1 MLDVSPACRP
11 TSTVRFF
18 HEELRMKMTAA
29 VLYQQGLPR
38 PYAQSLPLR
47 VEEVDLDGP
56 GEGEVLV
63 KVEGAGLCHS
73 DLSTIDNSRP
83 RALPAVLG
91 HEGAGIVAEVG
102 RGISDL
108 KAGDHVVF
116 VFAASCGTCRN
127 CARGR
132 PNICRTWPEKRARG
146 ELLTG
151 GRRLSRE
158 KKFIA
163 HYSGISCFAEYAVVA
178 RSSLVKIDASVPLVD
193 AAMFGCAVQTGVG
206 AAVNTA
212 GVRPGDVVAVVG
224 LGGVG
229 LSCLLGA
236 RVAGAQRIVAVDLS
250 DEKLGLAR
258 QLGATDTF
266 NAGDPGCAREIR
278 EATGGGVDFAFEMA
292 GSIKALS
299 LSAEILD
306 RGGSVV
312 SAGLSPA
319 AATYTLNHASLVGD
333 EKSIR
338 GSYMGSCVP
347 QRDVPIFIELYRQ
360 GRLPIDRLKSGTIRL
375 EDINAGF
382 DRLADVAAVRQI
394 LTF

>member
-1 MLDVSPACRP
+1 
-11 TSTVRFF
+11 
-18 HEELRMKMTAA
+18 MKMRAA
-29 VLYQQGLPR
+29 VLYEQGLPR
-38 PYAQSLPLR
+38 PYANSVPLR
-47 VEEVDLDGP
+47 IESVDLDGP

-63 KVEGAGLCHS
+63 KVVGAGLCHS

-83 RALPAVLG
+83 RTLPAVLG
-91 HEGAGIVAEVG
+91 HEGSGIVAEIG
-102 RGISDL
+102 RGIGDVRS
-108 KAGDHVVF
+108 GDHGVLVF
-116 VFAASCGTCRN
+116 VASWGACRN

-132 PNICRTWPEKRARG
+132 PNVCQRWPEMRARG

-151 GRRLSRE
+151 GRRLSRNGQ
-158 KKFIA
+158 FIA

-178 RSSLVKIDASVPLVD
+178 RSSLVKIDRSVSLID

-206 AAVNTA
+206 AAINTA
-212 GVRPGDVVAVVG
+212 DVRPGDVVAVIG

-236 RVAGAQRIVAVDLS
+236 RMAGAQRIIAVDLS

-258 QLGATDTF
+258 QLGATDTY
-266 NAGDPGCAREIR
+266 NAADPGCASEIR
-278 EATGGGVDFAFEMA
+278 AATGGGVDYAFEMA
-292 GSIKALS
+292 GSIKALA
-299 LSAEILD
+299 LSADILG

-312 SAGLSPA
+312 SAGLPPA
-319 AATYTLNHASLVGD
+319 AATYAFNHSSLVGD

-347 QRDVPIFIELYRQ
+347 ERDVPIFIELYKQ
-360 GRLPIDRLKSGTIRL
+360 GRLPIDRLKSGTLRL
-375 EDINAGF
+375 DDINAGF

-394 LTF
+394 VTFA

>member
-1 MLDVSPACRP
+1 MIDGSAHRSRALGDA
-11 TSTVRFF
+11 
-18 HEELRMKMTAA
+18 MKMTAA

-38 PYAQSLPLR
+38 PYAESRPLR
-47 VEEVDLDGP
+47 IETVDLEGP
-56 GEGEVLV
+56 GEGELLV
-63 KVEGAGLCHS
+63 KVAGAGLCHS

-83 RALPAVLG
+83 RTLPAIPG
-91 HEGAGIVAEVG
+91 HEGAGVVVEVG
-102 RGISDL
+102 AGVRDL
-108 KAGDHVVF
+108 KSGDHVVF
-116 VFAASCGTCRN
+116 VFVASCGECRN
-127 CARGR
+127 CRRGR
-132 PNICRTWPEKRARG
+132 PNVCTRWPLMRARG

-158 KKFIA
+158 GRFIA

-178 RSSLVKIDASVPLVD
+178 RSSLVKIDSTVPLVD

-236 RVAGAQRIVAVDLS
+236 RMAGAQRIIAVDLS

-258 QLGATDTF
+258 QLGATETF
-266 NAGDPGCAREIR
+266 NGGDPACAKDIR
-278 EATGGGVDFAFEMA
+278 DATGGGVDFAFEMA
-292 GSIKALS
+292 GSIKALA
-299 LSAEILD
+299 LGLEILD
-306 RGGSVV
+306 RGGSVIT
-312 SAGLSPA
+312 AGLSPA
-319 AATYTLNHASLVGD
+319 AATYALNHSSLVGD

-347 QRDVPIFIELYRQ
+347 ERDVPIFIELYKQ
-360 GRLPIDRLKSGTIRL
+360 GRLPIDRLRSGTIPL

-394 LTF
+394 VAF

>member
-1 MLDVSPACRP
+1 
-11 TSTVRFF
+11 
-18 HEELRMKMTAA
+18 MTAA
-29 VLYQQGLPR
+29 VLYEQGLPR
-38 PYAQSLPLR
+38 PYADSRPLR
-47 VEEVDLDGP
+47 VETIDLDGP

-63 KVEGAGLCHS
+63 KVAAAGLCHS

-83 RALPAVLG
+83 RTLPAVLG

-102 RGISDL
+102 RGIRDL
-108 KAGDHVVF
+108 AGGDHVVF
-116 VFAASCGTCRN
+116 VFAASCGSCRN

-132 PNICRTWPEKRARG
+132 PNICQTWPELRARG

-151 GRRLSRE
+151 GRRLSRD

-178 RSSLVKIDASVPLVD
+178 RSSLVKIDPTVPLTD

-212 GVRPGDVVAVVG
+212 GIRPGDVVAVVG

-236 RVAGAQRIVAVDLS
+236 RVAGAQRIIAVDLS
-250 DEKLGLAR
+250 DDKLGLAR
-258 QLGATDTF
+258 QLGATETF
-266 NAGDPGCAREIR
+266 NAGDAGCAQAIR
-278 EATGGGVDFAFEMA
+278 TATGGGVDFSFEMA

-299 LSAEILD
+299 LSLDILG
-306 RGGSVV
+306 RGGSVI

-319 AATYTLNHASLVGD
+319 AATYALNHSSLVGD

-338 GSYMGSCVP
+338 GSYMGSCIP
-347 QRDVPIFIELYRQ
+347 ERDVPIFIELYRQ
-360 GRLPIDRLKSGTIRL
+360 GRLPIDRLKSGTL
-375 EDINAGF
+375 PLADINAGF

>member
-1 MLDVSPACRP
+1 MR
-11 TSTVRFF
+11 
-18 HEELRMKMTAA
+18 MTAA
-29 VLYQQGLPR
+29 VLYEQGLPR
-38 PYAQSLPLR
+38 PYAASRPLKI
-47 VEEVDLDGP
+47 ESIDLDGP
-56 GEGEVLV
+56 GDGEVLV
-63 KVEGAGLCHS
+63 KVAAAGLCHS
-73 DLSTIDNSRP
+73 DLSTMDNSRP

-91 HEGAGIVAEVG
+91 HEGAGIVADVG
-102 RGISDL
+102 GGVRDL
-108 KAGDHVVF
+108 AIDDHVVF
-116 VFAASCGTCRN
+116 VFAASCGSCRN

-132 PNICRTWPEKRARG
+132 PNICRRWPEMRARG

-158 KKFIA
+158 GRFLA
-163 HYSGISCFAEYAVVA
+163 HYSGISCFAEYAVVG
-178 RSSLVKIDASVPLVD
+178 RSSLVKIDPSVPLVD

-212 GVRPGDVVAVVG
+212 GVRPGDVVAIVG

-236 RVAGAQRIVAVDLS
+236 RVAGAQRIIAVDLS
-250 DEKLGLAR
+250 QEKLGLAR

-266 NAGDPGCAREIR
+266 NASDADCIKEIR
-278 EATGGGVDFAFEMA
+278 DATGGGVDFAFEMA

-299 LSAEILD
+299 LSVEILD
-306 RGGSVV
+306 RGGCVI
-312 SAGLSPA
+312 SAGLSPTT
-319 AATYTLNHASLVGD
+319 ATYVVNHANLVGD

-338 GSYMGSCVP
+338 GCYMGSCVP
-347 QRDVPIFIELYRQ
+347 ERDVPAFIELYKQ

-375 EDINAGF
+375 DDINAGF

-394 LTF
+394 IVF

>member
-1 MLDVSPACRP
+1 MR
-11 TSTVRFF
+11 
-18 HEELRMKMTAA
+18 MTAA
-29 VLYQQGLPR
+29 VLYEQGLPR
-38 PYAQSLPLR
+38 PYADSRPLR
-47 VEEVDLDGP
+47 VETIDLDGP

-63 KVEGAGLCHS
+63 KVAAAGLCHS

-83 RALPAVLG
+83 RTLPAVLG

-102 RGISDL
+102 RGIRDL
-108 KAGDHVVF
+108 AGGDHVVF
-116 VFAASCGTCRN
+116 VFAASCGSCRN

-132 PNICRTWPEKRARG
+132 PNICQTWPELRARG

-151 GRRLSRE
+151 GRRLSRD

-178 RSSLVKIDASVPLVD
+178 RSSLVKIDPTVPLTD

-212 GVRPGDVVAVVG
+212 GIRPGDVVAVVG

-236 RVAGAQRIVAVDLS
+236 RVAGAQRIIAVDLS
-250 DEKLGLAR
+250 DDKLGLAR
-258 QLGATDTF
+258 QLGATETF
-266 NAGDPGCAREIR
+266 NAGDAGCAQAIR
-278 EATGGGVDFAFEMA
+278 TATGGGVDFSFEMA

-299 LSAEILD
+299 LSLDILG
-306 RGGSVV
+306 RGGSVI

-319 AATYTLNHASLVGD
+319 AATYALNHSSLVGD

-338 GSYMGSCVP
+338 GSYMGSCIP
-347 QRDVPIFIELYRQ
+347 ERDVPIFIELYRQ
-360 GRLPIDRLKSGTIRL
+360 GRLPIDRLKSGTL
-375 EDINAGF
+375 PLADINAGF

>member
-1 MLDVSPACRP
+1 
-11 TSTVRFF
+11 
-18 HEELRMKMTAA
+18 MKISAA
-29 VLYQQGLPR
+29 VLYEQGLPR
-38 PYAQSLPLR
+38 PYAGSLPLKI
-47 VEEVDLDGP
+47 ESVDLDGP

-63 KVEGAGLCHS
+63 KVAAAGLCHS

-102 RGISDL
+102 NGIRDL
-108 KAGDHVVF
+108 KSGDRVVF

-132 PNICRTWPEKRARG
+132 PNVCRRWPELRARG

-151 GRRLSRE
+151 GRRLSRQGR
-158 KKFIA
+158 FIA

-178 RSSLVKIDASVPLVD
+178 RSSLVKIDPSVPLVD

-212 GVRPGDVVAVVG
+212 GVRPGDVVAIVG

-236 RVAGAQRIVAVDLS
+236 RVAGAQRIIAVDLS

-258 QLGATDTF
+258 QLGGTD
-266 NAGDPGCAREIR
+266 
-278 EATGGGVDFAFEMA
+278 GGGVDFAFEMA
-292 GSIKALS
+292 GSIKALA
-299 LSAEILD
+299 LGTEILD
-306 RGGSVV
+306 RGGSVI

-319 AATYTLNHASLVGD
+319 TATYALNHSSLVGD

-347 QRDVPIFIELYRQ
+347 ERDVPSFIELYRQ
-360 GRLPIDRLKSGTIRL
+360 GRLPIDRLKSGTLRL
-375 EDINAGF
+375 EEINAGF

-394 LTF
+394 VTF

>member
-1 MLDVSPACRP
+1 
-11 TSTVRFF
+11 
-18 HEELRMKMTAA
+18 MKMTAA

-38 PYAQSLPLR
+38 PYAESRPLR
-47 VEEVDLDGP
+47 IETVDLEGP

-63 KVEGAGLCHS
+63 KVAGAGLCHS

-91 HEGAGIVAEVG
+91 HEGAGVVAEVG
-102 RGISDL
+102 AGIRDL
-108 KAGDHVVF
+108 ASGDHVVL
-116 VFAASCGTCRN
+116 VFAASCGSCRN

-132 PNICRTWPEKRARG
+132 PNICRVWPALRARG

-151 GRRLSRE
+151 GRRMSRE
-158 KKFIA
+158 GRFIA
-163 HYSGISCFAEYAVVA
+163 HYSGISCFAEYTVVA
-178 RSSLVKIDASVPLVD
+178 RSSLVKIDKSVPLTD

-212 GVRPGDVVAVVG
+212 QVQPGDVVAVVG

-236 RVAGAQRIVAVDLS
+236 RVAGAQRIIAVDLS

-266 NAGDPGCAREIR
+266 NAGEADCAQQIR
-278 EATGGGVDFAFEMA
+278 DATGGGVDFAFEMA
-292 GSIKALS
+292 GSIKALTLS
-299 LSAEILD
+299 LAILD
-306 RGGSVV
+306 RGGAVI

-319 AATYTLNHASLVGD
+319 NATYALDHSSLVGD

-360 GRLPIDRLKSGTIRL
+360 GRLPIDRLKSGTL
-375 EDINAGF
+375 PLDDINAGF

-394 LTF
+394 VTF

>member
-1 MLDVSPACRP
+1 M
-11 TSTVRFF
+11 
-18 HEELRMKMTAA
+18 RMMAA
-29 VLYQQGLPR
+29 VLHEQGLPR
-38 PYAQSLPLR
+38 PYADSQPLR
-47 VEEVDLDGP
+47 IESVDLDGP

-63 KVEGAGLCHS
+63 KVVAAGLCHS

-102 RGISDL
+102 AGVRDL
-108 KAGDHVVF
+108 ASGDHVVF
-116 VFAASCGTCRN
+116 VFAASCGSCRN

-132 PNICRTWPEKRARG
+132 PNICRRWPEMRARG
-146 ELLTG
+146 ELLTR
-151 GRRLSRE
+151 GRRLSRDGQ
-158 KKFIA
+158 FIA
-163 HYSGISCFAEYAVVA
+163 HYSGISCFAEYAVVD
-178 RSSLVKIDASVPLVD
+178 RSSLVKIDPNVPLVD

-206 AAVNTA
+206 AALNTA

-229 LSCLLGA
+229 LSCLLGT
-236 RVAGAQRIVAVDLS
+236 RVAGAQRIIAVDLS

-258 QLGATDTF
+258 QLGATDTY
-266 NAGDPGCAREIR
+266 NAADPGCAKAIR
-278 EATGGGVDFAFEMA
+278 DATGGGVDFAFEMA
-292 GSIKALS
+292 GSIKALA
-299 LSAEILD
+299 LATEILD
-306 RGGSVV
+306 RGGAVV

-319 AATYTLNHASLVGD
+319 AATYALDHSSLVGD

-347 QRDVPIFIELYRQ
+347 ERDVPIFIELYRQ
-360 GRLPIDRLKSGTIRL
+360 GRLPIDRLKSGTLRL
-375 EDINAGF
+375 EEINAGF

-394 LTF
+394 VTF